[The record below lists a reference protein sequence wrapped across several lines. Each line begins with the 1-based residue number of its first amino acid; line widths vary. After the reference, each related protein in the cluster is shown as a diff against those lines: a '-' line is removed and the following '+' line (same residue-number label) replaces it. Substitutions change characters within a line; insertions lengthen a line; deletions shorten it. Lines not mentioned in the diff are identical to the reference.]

1 MLLENLSLSDIYQA
15 RTRIQRAAV
24 HTQLVPSQNLSELAK
39 TDVRLKLETQQ
50 PIGAFKIRG
59 AANKLASMSTKE
71 RARGV
76 VTVSTGNHGR
86 AVAYAAKMHGVRAV
100 ICMSN
105 LVPENKKQA
114 IQRLGAEIRIHGK
127 TQDEAEILANELVR
141 DEGLVMVHPFD
152 DPYVMC
158 GQGTIGLELIE
169 DMPEIEQVIVPLS
182 GAGLLGGI
190 AMTLKLIKPTIRTIG
205 VSMERGAV
213 MIESLRAGKPIEV
226 EELPT
231 LADSLGGGIGLDNA
245 YTFKT
250 VQQYVDETIRVS
262 EEEIEAGLRHLYF
275 EERLVTEGGAAVGV
289 AALLADKLDLQNK
302 PTAFIISGNNIDMKK
317 HAAIMNKS

>member
-1 MLLENLSLSDIYQA
+1 M
-15 RTRIQRAAV
+15 
-24 HTQLVPSQNLSELAK
+24 
-39 TDVRLKLETQQ
+39 QQ

-59 AANKLASMSTKE
+59 AANKLASMSEAE

-100 ICMSN
+100 ICMST

-114 IQRLGAEIRIHGK
+114 IARLGAEIKIHGK

-141 DEGLVMVHPFD
+141 DEGLIMVHPFD
-152 DPYVMC
+152 DPFVMC

-169 DMPEIEQVIVPLS
+169 DMPEIEQVVVPLS

-190 AMTLKLIKPTIRTIG
+190 SMALKAIKPSIRTIG
-205 VSMERGAV
+205 VSMQRGAV
-213 MIESLRAGKPIEV
+213 MIESLEAGKPIEV

-231 LADSLGGGIGLDNA
+231 LADSLGGGIGLDNE
-245 YTFKT
+245 YTFKA
-250 VQQYVDETIRVS
+250 VQKYVDETIRVS

-275 EERLVTEGGAAVGV
+275 EEKVVAEGGSSVGIAAV
-289 AALLADKLDLQNK
+289 LAGKLDLQGK
-302 PTAFIISGNNIDMKK
+302 ATAFIISGNNIDMKK
-317 HAAIMNKS
+317 HASIMAKG

>member
-1 MLLENLSLSDIYQA
+1 MSLENLGLSDIYQA
-15 RTRIQRAAV
+15 RERIRGTAV
-24 HTQLVPSQNLSELAK
+24 HTQLMPSPSLSEKFGA
-39 TDVRLKLETQQ
+39 DVRLKLEMQQ

-59 AANKLASMSTKE
+59 AANKLASMSEAE

-100 ICMSN
+100 ICMST

-114 IQRLGAEIRIHGK
+114 IARLGAEIKIHGK

-141 DEGLVMVHPFD
+141 DEGLIMVHPFD
-152 DPYVMC
+152 DPFVMC

-169 DMPEIEQVIVPLS
+169 DMPEIEQVVVPLS

-190 AMTLKLIKPTIRTIG
+190 SMALKAIKPSIRTIG
-205 VSMERGAV
+205 VSMQRGAV
-213 MIESLRAGKPIEV
+213 MIESLEAGKPIEV

-231 LADSLGGGIGLDNA
+231 LADSLGGGIGLDNE
-245 YTFKT
+245 YTFKA
-250 VQQYVDETIRVS
+250 VQKYVDETIRVS

-275 EERLVTEGGAAVGV
+275 EEKVVAEGGSSVGIAAV
-289 AALLADKLDLQNK
+289 LAGKLDLQGK
-302 PTAFIISGNNIDMKK
+302 ATAFIISGNNIDMKK
-317 HAAIMNKS
+317 HASIMAKG

>member
-1 MLLENLSLSDIYQA
+1 MSLENLGLTDIYQA
-15 RTRIQRAAV
+15 KERIKGTV
-24 HTQLVPSQNLSELAK
+24 NHTQLVPSPSLSEITG
-39 TDVRLKLETQQ
+39 TDVRLKLEIQQ

-59 AANKLASMSTKE
+59 AANKLAAMSAEE

-114 IQRLGAEIRIHGK
+114 IARLGAEIRIHGK

-152 DPYVMC
+152 DPFVMC
-158 GQGTIGLELIE
+158 GQGTIGLELME
-169 DMPEIEQVIVPLS
+169 DMPDIEQVVVPLS
-182 GAGLLGGI
+182 GAGLMGGI
-190 AMTLKLIKPTIRTIG
+190 AMSLKSIKPSARTIG
-205 VSMERGAV
+205 VSMELGAA
-213 MIESLRAGKPIEV
+213 MIESLEAGKPIEV

-231 LADSLGGGIGLDNA
+231 LADSLGGGIGWTTPILSKRFS
-245 YTFKT
+245 TMLMKP
-250 VQQYVDETIRVS
+250 
-262 EEEIEAGLRHLYF
+262 
-275 EERLVTEGGAAVGV
+275 V
-289 AALLADKLDLQNK
+289 A
-302 PTAFIISGNNIDMKK
+302 
-317 HAAIMNKS
+317 